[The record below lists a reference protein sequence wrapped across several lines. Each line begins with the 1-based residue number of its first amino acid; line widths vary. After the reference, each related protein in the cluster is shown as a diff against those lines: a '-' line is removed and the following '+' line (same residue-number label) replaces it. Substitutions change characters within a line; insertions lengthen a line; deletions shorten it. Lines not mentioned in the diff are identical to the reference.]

1 MSDSETIPENDEK
14 ENDISDNDISDVV
27 DADVEAI
34 PVIPLNHRID
44 RKYDRN
50 FEIHRINHKWKKFK
64 IAYEAEG
71 FTWYLNPV
79 NPYGSLEEMMLRAT
93 LFSWYNDIDNNLV
106 TEEMKTIGLKS
117 VQDGT
122 YSPSLKEMKK
132 FLGNRGKNII
142 SEFDDFHLQYWLSW
156 KMTNEKLFPPYRIV
170 TLYITESTIPEY
182 SDLTSTTEA

>member
-1 MSDSETIPENDEK
+1 MSDSTTSETDEK
-14 ENDISDNDISDVV
+14 ENDISEIVETDTDDNS
-27 DADVEAI
+27 DVEAI

-93 LFSWYNDIDNNLV
+93 LYSWYSDVDNNLV

-132 FLGNRGKNII
+132 FLGNRGKSII
-142 SEFDDFHLQYWLSW
+142 SEFDDFHLQHWLSW
-156 KMTNEKLFPPYRIV
+156 KTKNEKLFPPYRII
-170 TLYITESTIPEY
+170 TEITESTIPEY
-182 SDLTSTTEA
+182 SGLTSTTEA